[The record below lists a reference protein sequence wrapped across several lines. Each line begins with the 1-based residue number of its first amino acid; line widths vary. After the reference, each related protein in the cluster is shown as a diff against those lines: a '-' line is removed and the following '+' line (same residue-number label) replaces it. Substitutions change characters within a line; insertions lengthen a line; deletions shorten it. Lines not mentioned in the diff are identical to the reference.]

1 MAYLFGLT
9 PPISNVFRSRLSPPK
24 ENPVGVPL
32 LPMHNP
38 HAASKTP

>member
-24 ENPVGVPL
+24 E
-32 LPMHNP
+32 
-38 HAASKTP
+38 TPRRGAIIADT